1 MYNECI
7 LYTILIV
14 LIFARNGKCL
24 ILNFRQQNKECGVRS
39 FNVNGYNDDNNMQRI
54 VNGQNAANSWP
65 RMVSIRRIYNNGSLS
80 THSCG
85 GVLIYDNY
93 ILTAAHC
100 INKFSS
106 KQIGEN
112 F

>member
-1 MYNECI
+1 MYNKFV
-7 LYTILIV
+7 LYTLSIV
-14 LIFARNGKCL
+14 FIFVQNGKSL

-39 FNVNGYNDDNNMQRI
+39 FNVNEYDNYNNMHRI
-54 VNGQNAANSWP
+54 INAQNAGNSWP
-65 RMVSIRRIYNNGSLS
+65 WMVSIRRIYNNGSLS
-80 THSCG
+80 THLCG

-106 KQIGEN
+106 KQIGEK